1 MKKILMVLV
10 VIFALGIAIYL
21 LVPSK
26 NIVKIKK
33 IKIEYLIPENWRL
46 LKQQKIS
53 DDVSYISF
61 ILATDSTQSVTVVF
75 QENKDIEKADI
86 AEELISS
93 LQTFGDN
100 FTEGVSNTQRYK
112 GLGNSWTVDVI
123 AHILKQIKEDK

>member
-1 MKKILMVLV
+1 MVLV